1 MNKIILFVIL
11 GIALTTSKILS
22 SSKHYDYEV
31 DPYEPEVDPIDGEE
45 GEYGL
50 TD

>member
-31 DPYEPEVDPIDGEE
+31 DPYEPEEVDPNDGEE
-45 GEYGL
+45 GEYF
-50 TD
+50 D